1 MSKSKTGKYNWKFI
15 TVGGVTRVNIENGN
29 DIAHLGE
36 LDQKLWTALSCPVA
50 GLEFDGTTLAYLDT
64 NNDGRIH
71 VNEVVSASK
80 WLTAILKDS
89 NALLAGEDFISTE
102 AVNESTDEGKAI
114 LAGIANINKVNGTEL
129 DTVNLADAAA
139 ALAKLAEAAAEAK
152 AAGEEVLPY
161 GEDTEDALALAGKLK
176 TKIDD
181 FFLRS
186 RLAAFDAESTAALDV
201 SAERI
206 GAISAKEL
214 PGCIDEIA
222 TYPLARISGA
232 QELALDA
239 AINPAWAA
247 DFAKLKT
254 IVIDKDF
261 PGAKAFTDADWQA
274 VQGKLATY
282 SAWKEAAK
290 KEADEFLGSQKAEAE
305 TIKTVDKF
313 LHLHRDFYKFLR
325 NFVTCSDFYGQKEND
340 LAIFQAGKLFIDQR
354 CLDLCIKVV
363 DMGKHG
369 DMAAKSGMFILY
381 CHCVSTVKGAA
392 MDIAAV
398 VTAGDIR
405 SLHVGQNASFYDGEG
420 HDWDATVTSIVDN
433 PVSVGQ
439 AFWSPYRKFAK
450 WCTDKINKSAEEKE
464 SKAFGD
470 LTAKAESTSIPTDA
484 AAAGAAAEKKQA
496 FDIAKFAGIFAAIG
510 MAVGFILDAV
520 VGLLDSIIKMP
531 WWGIFVLI
539 AAIVLLIS
547 GPSMFIAWT
556 KLRKRNLAPVLNA
569 NGWAI
574 NSRILVNTVF
584 GATLT
589 HIAKYPKSAGK
600 DPFKPKTPLCAKITY
615 WVLALAAAGFIASCI
630 YCKGLPWKKC
640 AEPVEEPV
648 AEEVV
653 EAVPEVAEE
662 VPAEAPAE
670 VPAV

>member
-1 MSKSKTGKYNWKFI
+1 MSKNKSSKYNWKFC
-15 TVGGVTRVNIENGN
+15 TVGGVTRVNIESGQ

-36 LDQKLWTALSCPVA
+36 LDQKLWTALSSPVV
-50 GLEFDGTTLAYLDT
+50 GLEFDGATLSYLDS

-71 VNEVVSASK
+71 VNEVVAASK
-80 WLTAILKDS
+80 WLTAILKDT
-89 NALLAGEDFISTE
+89 NGLLAGEDFIAAE
-102 AVNESTDEGKAI
+102 AINDATDEGKAI
-114 LAGIANINKVNGTEL
+114 LTGIANVNKVNGTEL
-129 DTVNLADAAA
+129 DAINMADTAA
-139 ALAKLAEAAAEAK
+139 ALAKLAEVAAEAK
-152 AAGEEVLPY
+152 AAGEDVLPY
-161 GEDTEDALALAGKLK
+161 GEATEDALALAGKLK

-181 FFLRS
+181 WFLRS
-186 RLAAFDAESTAALDV
+186 RLAAFDTESTAALDV

-232 QELALDA
+232 QELPLDA
-239 AINPAWAA
+239 AVNPAWAA
-247 DFAKLKT
+247 DFAKFKA

-261 PGAKAFTDADWQA
+261 PGATAFSDADWQA

-282 SAWKEAAK
+282 TAWKDTVK
-290 KEADEFLGSQKAEAE
+290 KEADEFLESQKAEAD
-305 TIKTVDKF
+305 TIKNVDKF

-325 NFVTCSDFYGQKEND
+325 NFVTCSDFYSQDEKD

-354 CLDLCIKVV
+354 CLNLCVKVT

-381 CHCVSTVKGAA
+381 CNCVSKVKGAA

-405 SLHVGQNASFYDGEG
+405 SLHVGQNAIFYDREG
-420 HDWDATVTSIVDN
+420 HDWDATVTKIVEN
-433 PVSVGQ
+433 PISVGQ

-450 WCTDKINKSAEEKE
+450 WCTDKLNKSASDKE
-464 SKAFGD
+464 SKALGD
-470 LTAKAESTSIPTDA
+470 LTAKADGVSVPTDA
-484 AAAGAAAEKKQA
+484 AAADAAGKKQA

-510 MAVGFILDAV
+510 MALGFILDAL

-539 AAIVLLIS
+539 AAIILIIS

-556 KLRKRNLAPVLNA
+556 KLRKRNLGPVLNA

-574 NSRILVNTVF
+574 NSRILVNTRF

-589 HIAKYPKSAGK
+589 NIAKFPKVAGK
-600 DPFKPKTPLCAKITY
+600 DPYKEKTPCWVKVIY
-615 WVLALAAAGFIASCI
+615 WIIGLAAAALIAGCI
-630 YCKGLPWKKC
+630 CHKGLPWKKT
-640 AEPVEEPV
+640 AEPAEDVV

-653 EAVPEVAEE
+653 EATADTEAAAAEAA
-662 VPAEAPAE
+662 PAEAPVE
-670 VPAV
+670 